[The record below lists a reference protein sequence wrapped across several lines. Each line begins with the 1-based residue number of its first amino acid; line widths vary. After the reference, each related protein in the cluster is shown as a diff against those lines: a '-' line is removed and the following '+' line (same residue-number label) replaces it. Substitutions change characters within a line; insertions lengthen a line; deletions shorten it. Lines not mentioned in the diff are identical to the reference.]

1 MSSQGLVEAF
11 TQLIEG
17 YDVPAPS
24 AMLKVSRVSAVAVVP
39 GLPYSLLTNL
49 QHTVYWQRFWLAK
62 LQGGPKK
69 AGMEQWRQDWQV
81 PDASE
86 WEGLRAEFLAGL
98 EEARR
103 IAASEPMGHELASDA
118 EAVDALCRILVHGS
132 YHAGQMNLLKRAGR
146 AQGKSDADR

>member
-62 LQGGPKK
+62 LQGGPKQ

-103 IAASEPMGHELASDA
+103 IAASEPM
-118 EAVDALCRILVHGS
+118 DALCRILVHGS